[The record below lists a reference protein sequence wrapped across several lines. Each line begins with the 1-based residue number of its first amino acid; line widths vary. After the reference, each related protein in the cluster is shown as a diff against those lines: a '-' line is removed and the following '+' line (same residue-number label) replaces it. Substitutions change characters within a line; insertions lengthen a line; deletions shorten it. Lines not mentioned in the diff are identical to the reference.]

1 MRRARTP
8 DELGFNRSDRQ
19 RLERA
24 LARATD
30 LRFFRRVQAV
40 LLAARGFAVA
50 AVARITGAKPD
61 AVYHGLRL
69 YPRTHAPDSL
79 RDAPRSGRP
88 RVAGRITDAR
98 IVGEFRRDP
107 LRLGYNTTGWTVALL
122 AEHLGR
128 TYHCPISA
136 RTLRRRMRALGLRWK
151 RPRYVYADRDPHRAQ
166 KKGGSSAA

>member
-8 DELGFNRSDRQ
+8 DELGFDQYDRQ
-19 RLERA
+19 RLARA

-40 LLAARGFAVA
+40 LLVARGLPVPE
-50 AVARITGAKPD
+50 VARITGARAD
-61 AVYHGLRL
+61 AVYHWLRL
-69 YPRTHAPDSL
+69 YRRAHQPDCL

-88 RVAGRITDAR
+88 RAAGRITDAR

-128 TYHCPISA
+128 TYGCPISA
-136 RTLRRRMRALGLRWK
+136 RTLRRRMRGLGLRWK
-151 RPRYVYADRDPHRAQ
+151 RPR
-166 KKGGSSAA
+166 